1 MQPTIV
7 VPIDTVAG
15 SDAAV
20 PVAGAIARQSGG
32 RVVLLTV
39 VSPEADTFE
48 PMSRLADLADWH
60 GVDAHCR
67 VQPAVDIGDAIL
79 SECGGPNTLICMETR
94 ARGALGEMAI
104 GSVSERVLRESSGPV
119 LLVGPHCAPAPE
131 RFETMVVGLDG
142 SVLAESIL
150 PLVAD
155 WSAHLD
161 VLPWLFQVL
170 PSALLFG
177 NGDDDIQDSCYVQR
191 LAHQLA
197 RAGRPVEWDV
207 CRDRHPA
214 AAIARYASDRPG
226 ALIALTTHGRSGV
239 SRMALGSVALDVA
252 GRATVPV
259 LVAHASRPTVNRWAP
274 ARSDA
279 CPARTAPVRG

>member
-20 PVAGAIARQSGG
+20 PVAGTIARQSGG

-39 VSPEADTFE
+39 VPPEADTFE
-48 PMSRLADLADWH
+48 PMSRLADLSDWH

-67 VQPAVDIGDAIL
+67 VEPAEGVADAIV
-79 SECGGPNTLICMETR
+79 SECGGTNTLICMETR
-94 ARGALGEMAI
+94 ARGALGEMVL
-104 GSVSERVLRESSGPV
+104 GSVSERVLRESPGPV
-119 LLVGPHCAPAPE
+119 LLVGPHCGSPPE

-142 SVLAESIL
+142 SPLAECIL

-155 WSAHLD
+155 WSPHLD
-161 VLPWLFQVL
+161 VVPWLFQVL
-170 PSALLFG
+170 PAAVPLGL
-177 NGDDDIQDSCYVQR
+177 GDDVHDSCYVQG

-197 RAGRPVEWDV
+197 RPGHPVEWDV

-214 AAIARYASDRPG
+214 AAIARFAADRPG
-226 ALIALTTHGRSGV
+226 ALVALTTHGRSSIGRV
-239 SRMALGSVALDVA
+239 ALGSVALDVA
-252 GRATVPV
+252 RRAAVPV
-259 LVAHASRPTVNRWAP
+259 LVVRPRP
-274 ARSDA
+274 R
-279 CPARTAPVRG
+279 